1 MRSSHA
7 EGGFI
12 MQDFKNRL
20 VEFARVT
27 YNFGQTRFED
37 YCGINHGVINSI
49 KIKGPSAEIITKIAL
64 KCPELNLNW
73 LFRGEGEMLNAPE
86 LDAQASA
93 APGINIGNIQTVNI
107 GNWGELVEA
116 LKTSLKNNS
125 L

>member
-1 MRSSHA
+1 MPCKGI
-7 EGGFI
+7 GGTF
-12 MQDFKNRL
+12 MKEFKERL
-20 VEFARVT
+20 VEFARKQ
-27 YNFGQTRFED
+27 YDLGQTYFED
-37 YCGINHGVINSI
+37 YCGITHGTISAI
-49 KIKGPSAEIITKIAL
+49 KTNGPSASTLMKIAV

>member
-1 MRSSHA
+1 MRSSRA

-49 KIKGPSAEIITKIAL
+49 KIKGPSAEIITKIAV

-73 LFRGEGEMLNAPE
+73 LFRGEGEMLNAPK
-86 LDAQASA
+86 LDAQAPATS
-93 APGINIGNIQTVNI
+93 GICIGSIQTVNI
-107 GNWGELVEA
+107 GNWGELVDN
-116 LKTSLKNNS
+116 LKAILGKNE
-125 L
+125 